1 MLLLQVTLMQG
12 RTNTYFEKIHPTS
25 PMIHKYRF
33 FAAMNLSPHM
43 RPAVC
48 LRYAMWASAASVS
61 EKYVEHQEILYRRS
75 RKYAEYD
82 EMRGQGQDCVSV
94 AHAQTWSLIA
104 MFEFKNMYFP
114 RAWMSVGRA
123 TRLSLM
129 MGLNRMDGF
138 GIDVKQCLPPPKD
151 WTEREE
157 RRRAFWMAYCSDR
170 FASVGTGWPM
180 VVDERDVSEIP
191 NLKDSLPWC

>member
-1 MLLLQVTLMQG
+1 
-12 RTNTYFEKIHPTS
+12 
-25 PMIHKYRF
+25 MIQKYRH
-33 FAAMNLSPHM
+33 FAGMNLSPHM

-48 LRYAMWASAASVS
+48 LRYAMWANAASVS
-61 EKYVEHQEILYRRS
+61 EKYSCHQDILYRRA

-94 AHAQTWSLIA
+94 AHSQTWSLVA
-104 MFEFKNMYFP
+104 MYEFKNMFFP
-114 RAWMSVGRA
+114 RAWMSVARA
-123 TRLSLM
+123 ARLSLM
-129 MGLNRMDGF
+129 MGLNRVDGA
-138 GIDVKQCLPPPKD
+138 GLDVKQCLAPPKD

-180 VVDERDVSEIP
+180 IVDERDVGLISHYQRIQRLMSTPDME
-191 NLKDSLPWC
+191 